1 MNTTVSAN
9 GVFEFNQVQVFNK
22 SHAVPN
28 IPCIY
33 VFEVEKGVVKCGCSK
48 KAENCRDQLYDI
60 QRHRGVEVGG
70 RFAILPI
77 NRECIIRSERLFF
90 SKLKS
95 RLPGTEIFNIT
106 FEYAL
111 RKLREINIPENYNI
125 FYLSSEEKKQ
135 LEQNEKH
142 SNESSIDLT
151 PIMDNILNGQQIMD
165 NILNGRNELE
175 RLGTMELEYMK
186 AAEWFRN
193 DFLSIAERSSNQ
205 IITRLWSEYRYI
217 LRITKEIISP
227 YLWDMTLMKTNLK
240 DEDGQ
245 LLNIIPDW
253 IDESNALVVSSLK
266 TQLDIVLDFLEV
278 NINDIYKGNFEVT
291 RILFRSET
299 AFIGLLVKI
308 IIFYSGFKENC
319 SKTLLKAKDRL
330 HKSAKLLITY
340 LFERSLITFFSVYEN
355 KNEKIEQHIKK
366 AKLRLHD
373 IGQALNYLLKR
384 EREDNKLII
393 NMHNIDLNIDY
404 NFGLLSV

>member
-1 MNTTVSAN
+1 M
-9 GVFEFNQVQVFNK
+9 
-22 SHAVPN
+22 
-28 IPCIY
+28 
-33 VFEVEKGVVKCGCSK
+33 
-48 KAENCRDQLYDI
+48 
-60 QRHRGVEVGG
+60 QRHRKLGIGG

-90 SKLKS
+90 SKLKN
-95 RLPGTEIFNIT
+95 RIPGTEIFNIT

-142 SNESSIDLT
+142 ANESNIELT
-151 PIMDNILNGQQIMD
+151 QIMDNILNGQQIMD

-205 IITRLWSEYRYI
+205 IIARLWSEYRYI

-278 NINDIYKGNFEVT
+278 NINDIYKGNFEVI

-319 SKTLLKAKDRL
+319 SKALLKAKSRL
-330 HKSAKLLITY
+330 HKSAKLVITY

-373 IGQALNYLLKR
+373 IGQSLNDLLKK
-384 EREDNKLII
+384 EREENKLII
-393 NMHNIDLNIDY
+393 NMHNIDLDINYKYGIIA
-404 NFGLLSV
+404 V